1 MYVKTSNNTVD
12 EFPYTI
18 RKLRK
23 DNFNVSF
30 PQEISEETLSSFGVF
45 SIARGEFPENI
56 LHTETAV
63 HASVPELVDGVWTL
77 PWVVRDKTQDEIA
90 SEAKA
95 ARYERDELLTLCDW
109 TQLPDSPLDSTTKA
123 SWATY
128 RTALRDISTQ
138 AGFPTNITWP
148 TAP

>member
-12 EFPYTI
+12 EFPYNI

-23 DNFNVSF
+23 DNSNVSF
-30 PQEISEETLSSFGVF
+30 PKEIDEETLSSFGVF

-63 HASVPELVDGVWTL
+63 NASVPELVDGVWTL
-77 PWVVRDKTQDEIA
+77 PWVVRDKTEDEIA
-90 SEAKA
+90 SEASSV
-95 ARYERDELLTLCDW
+95 RYERDAKLALCDW
-109 TQLPDSPLDSTTKA
+109 TQMPDSPLDDSTKA

-128 RTALRDISTQ
+128 RTELRDVTEQ
-138 AGFPTNITWP
+138 TGFPTDITWP